1 MSSRSSFGRTPERA
15 GQVKRTGISSLT
27 GLALAAVLY
36 VAVNVLFN
44 VSAPQV
50 RLDVTE
56 DGLFTLSDG
65 TLATL
70 ARIDEPVE
78 LHFFLSGHLGREVPL
93 YASYGLRV
101 RELLAEIA
109 AASGGKVIL
118 REHDPRPFSRGEELA
133 VSFGVQGVP
142 VESGGELAYFGL
154 AGTSSIDDIETV
166 AFFQPEREMLLEYD
180 IARMIH
186 TLSDPEPTV
195 VGVMGSLPVMGDMH
209 AQAQGGV
216 LVPWAIARHLK
227 AGFDTIHLPESI
239 DDLPASIDVMMVVHP
254 RAMSDRAIYEL
265 EQFLFRGGRALLFV
279 DPRAESDTSVGPEA
293 ASSSAGG
300 LGPLFEA
307 WGIEVPDRQLVGD
320 RSMALTI
327 NAGTAG
333 RPVPAEFLVWLGAS
347 TEHLAQDDPVT
358 ARLPTLNFASA
369 GSIRQAADSPLA
381 LEPLITS
388 SRDSGPIDVD
398 AVRGLRPDVLGLLD
412 RFRPDADVHVLGA
425 RLTGEVATAFPDG
438 PPPRTVTRSA
448 AERSVDPDPPHLMSS
463 RRPINVILVADAD
476 LLEDRFWLRRRQFFG
491 REVEEAIAGNA
502 DFVVNALGNL
512 AGSDAL
518 LKLRSRGVSQRPFE
532 KIRALERDAES
543 RLQDKERALQ
553 DKLRDTRETIAGLEG
568 VRTTEDALTGER
580 RVAVSLTEGQRAEV
594 EALRGQMLS
603 IRRQLHD
610 VRRSLREDVESLEAW
625 LRFANIGLVPI
636 ALSGVTIIVGLV
648 RIARRRRYHL
658 GLRERGAS

>member
-1 MSSRSSFGRTPERA
+1 MT
-15 GQVKRTGISSLT
+15 RTGIDSLA
-27 GLALAAVLY
+27 GLLLAAVLY

-44 VSAPQV
+44 VSAPQA

-78 LHFFLSGHLGREVPL
+78 LHFFLSGRLGREVP
-93 YASYGLRV
+93 SYGSHGLRV

-118 REHDPRPFSRGEELA
+118 REHDPEPFSRAEDLA

-142 VESGGELAYFGL
+142 VDSGGELAYFGL
-154 AGTSSIDDIETV
+154 AGTNSVDDTQTV
-166 AFFQPEREMLLEYD
+166 PFFQPEREMLLEYD
-180 IARMIH
+180 VARMIH
-186 TLSDPEPTV
+186 ALSDPEPTV

-239 DDLPASIDVMMVVHP
+239 DDLPASVDVMMVVHP

-265 EQFLFRGGRALLFV
+265 EQFLFRGGRALIFV
-279 DPRAESDTSVGPEA
+279 DPKAESDMSAGPEA
-293 ASSSAGG
+293 ASTSTGG
-300 LGPLFEA
+300 LGPLFET

-327 NAGTAG
+327 NAGTAA
-333 RPVPAEFLVWLGAS
+333 RPVPAEFLAWLGAS

-358 ARLPTLNFASA
+358 AQLPVLNLASA
-369 GSIRQAADSPLA
+369 GFIRQAEGSPLA

-398 AVRGLRPDVLGLLD
+398 AVRGSKPDVLGLLD
-412 RFRPDADVHVLGA
+412 RFRPDGDAYVLGA
-425 RLTGEVATAFPDG
+425 RLTGEVSTAFPHG
-438 PPPRTVTRSA
+438 PPPRTVAKTA
-448 AERSVDPDPPHLMSS
+448 AELSADPDPPQLMSS

-476 LLEDRFWLRRRQFFG
+476 LLEDRFWLRKRRFFG
-491 REVEEAIAGNA
+491 RDVEEAIAGNA

-532 KIRALERDAES
+532 RIRALERDAES
-543 RLQDKERALQ
+543 RYREKERELQ
-553 DKLRDTRETIAGLEG
+553 DKLRETQEKIAGLEG
-568 VRTTEDALTGER
+568 VRTTEDASTGER
-580 RVAVSLTEGQRAEV
+580 RVVVSLTDGQRAEV
-594 EALRGQMLS
+594 EALRGQLLS
-603 IRRQLHD
+603 IRRQLHA

-625 LRFANIGLVPI
+625 LQFANIGLVPI
-636 ALSGVTIIVGLV
+636 ALSCVAVLVGLV
-648 RIARRRRYHL
+648 RIAQRRRYHL
-658 GLRERGAS
+658 GLRGRAAG

>member
-1 MSSRSSFGRTPERA
+1 MPEGMGERGGRA
-15 GQVKRTGISSLT
+15 GATGIGSLT
-27 GLALAAVLY
+27 GLALGAVLY
-36 VAVNVLFN
+36 VAVNILFN
-44 VSAPQV
+44 VSAPEA

-70 ARIDEPVE
+70 SRIDEPIE
-78 LHFFLSGHLGREVPL
+78 LHFFLSGHLAREVPA

-109 AASGGKVIL
+109 AAAGGKVIL
-118 REHDPRPFSRGEELA
+118 REHDPKPFSRGEELA

-142 VESGGELAYFGL
+142 VDSGGEHGYFGL
-154 AGTSSIDDIETV
+154 AGTNSVDDTETV
-166 AFFQPEREMLLEYD
+166 AFFQPDREMLLEYD

-186 TLSDPEPTV
+186 ALSDPEPTV

-227 AGFDTIHLPESI
+227 AAFDTIHLPESI
-239 DDLPASIDVMMVVHP
+239 DDLPASVDVMMVVHP
-254 RAMSDRAIYEL
+254 RAMTDRAIYEL
-265 EQFLFRGGRALLFV
+265 EQFLFRGGRALFFV
-279 DPRAESDTSVGPEA
+279 DPRAESDTSVGPDA
-293 ASSSAGG
+293 ASSSTGG
-300 LGPLFEA
+300 LGRLFEA

-327 NAGTAG
+327 NAGTAA
-333 RPVPAEFLVWLGAS
+333 RPMPAEFLVWLGAS
-347 TEHLAQDDPVT
+347 SEYLAQDDPVS
-358 ARLPTLNFASA
+358 ARLPALNLASA
-369 GSIRQAADSPLA
+369 GSVRQAEGSPLA

-388 SRDSGPIDVD
+388 SPDSGLIDVD

-412 RFRPDADVHVLGA
+412 RFRPDDDTHVLGA

-438 PPPRTVTRSA
+438 PPPRTVAKTG
-448 AERSVDPDPPHLMSS
+448 AELATDPDPPQLMTS

-476 LLEDRFWLRRRQFFG
+476 LLDDRFWLRKRQFFG

-518 LKLRSRGVSQRPFE
+518 LRLRSRGVSQRPFE
-532 KIRALERDAES
+532 RIRAIERDAES
-543 RLQDKERALQ
+543 RLRDKERELQ
-553 DKLRDTRETIAGLEG
+553 DKLRETREKIAGLEG

-580 RVAVSLTEGQRAEV
+580 RIVVSLTEEQRAEV

-610 VRRSLREDVESLEAW
+610 LRRSLREDVESLEAW

-636 ALSGVTIIVGLV
+636 ALSGVAILVGLIRV
-648 RIARRRRYHL
+648 ARRRRYHL

>member
-1 MSSRSSFGRTPERA
+1 MPERMPER
-15 GQVKRTGISSLT
+15 GGHVTRTGISSLT
-27 GLALAAVLY
+27 GLALGAVLY
-36 VAVNVLFN
+36 VAANTLFN
-44 VSAPQV
+44 MSAPEV

-56 DGLFTLSDG
+56 DGLFTLSEG

-70 ARIDEPVE
+70 ARIDEPIE
-78 LHFFLSGHLGREVPL
+78 LNFFLSGHLVREVPA

-101 RELLAEIA
+101 QELLAEIA
-109 AASGGKVIL
+109 AAAGGGVIL
-118 REHDPRPFSRGEELA
+118 REHDPKPFSPSEELA
-133 VSFGVQGVP
+133 VSLGVQGVP
-142 VESGGELAYFGL
+142 VDSGDELAYFGL
-154 AGTSSIDDIETV
+154 AGTNSVDDTETV
-166 AFFQPEREMLLEYD
+166 PFFQPEREMLLEYD

-186 TLSDPEPTV
+186 ALSNPEPTV
-195 VGVMGSLPVMGDMH
+195 VGVMGSLPVMGDMQ
-209 AQAQGGV
+209 AQAQGGI
-216 LVPWAIARHLK
+216 LVPWAIARHLR
-227 AGFDTIHLPESI
+227 AGFETVHLPESI
-239 DDLPASIDVMMVVHP
+239 DDLPASVDVMMVVHP

-279 DPRAESDTSVGPEA
+279 DPRAESDTSVGPHA
-293 ASSSAGG
+293 ASSSTGG
-300 LGPLFEA
+300 LGPLLDA
-307 WGIEVPDRQLVGD
+307 WGIEVPDRTLVGD

-327 NAGTAG
+327 NAGTAA

-347 TEHLAQDDPVT
+347 AEHLAPDDPVT
-358 ARLPTLNFASA
+358 ARLPTLNLASA
-369 GSIRQAADSPLA
+369 GSIQRAEGSPLA

-388 SRDSGPIDVD
+388 SLDSGPIDVD

-412 RFRPDADVHVLGA
+412 RFRPDDDAHVLGA

-438 PPPRTVTRSA
+438 PPPRTVAKTA
-448 AERSVDPDPPHLMSS
+448 AELATDPDPPQLMRS

-476 LLEDRFWLRRRQFFG
+476 LLQDRFWLRKRQFFG

-532 KIRALERDAES
+532 RIRALERDAES
-543 RLQDKERALQ
+543 RFRDKERELQ
-553 DKLRDTRETIAGLEG
+553 DKLRETQERIAGLEG

-580 RVAVSLTEGQRAEV
+580 RVVVSLTEGQRAEV
-594 EALRGQMLS
+594 EALRGEMLS
-603 IRRQLHD
+603 IRRQLHA
-610 VRRSLREDVESLEAW
+610 VRRSLREDVEGLEAW

-636 ALSGVTIIVGLV
+636 ALSVVAIVVGLV

-658 GLRERGAS
+658 EFLSARELHS

>member
-1 MSSRSSFGRTPERA
+1 MT
-15 GQVKRTGISSLT
+15 RTGTNSLV
-27 GLALAAVLY
+27 GLALGAALY
-36 VAVNVLFN
+36 VAVNILFN
-44 VSAPQV
+44 VSAPEA

-70 ARIDEPVE
+70 ARIDEPIE
-78 LHFFLSGHLGREVPL
+78 LHFFLSGHLGREVPA

-101 RELLAEIA
+101 RELLAEVA
-109 AASGGKVIL
+109 AASGDKVIL
-118 REHDPRPFSRGEELA
+118 REHDPRPFSRAEELA

-142 VESGGELAYFGL
+142 VDSGGELAYFGL
-154 AGTSSIDDIETV
+154 AGRNSVDDTETV
-166 AFFQPEREMLLEYD
+166 PFFQPEREMLLEYD
-180 IARMIH
+180 VARMIH
-186 TLSDPEPTV
+186 ALSDPEPTV

-239 DDLPASIDVMMVVHP
+239 DDLPASVDVMMVVHP
-254 RAMSDRAIYEL
+254 RAMGERAMYAL
-265 EQFLFRGGRALLFV
+265 EQFLFRGGRALIFV
-279 DPRAESDTSVGPEA
+279 DPRAESDTSVGPDA
-293 ASSSAGG
+293 ASSSTGG
-300 LGPLFEA
+300 LGRLFDA
-307 WGIEVPDRQLVGD
+307 WGIEVPDRRLVGD

-327 NAGTAG
+327 NAGTAA

-358 ARLPTLNFASA
+358 ARLPVINLASA
-369 GSIRQAADSPLA
+369 GSIRQAEGSPVA

-388 SRDSGPIDVD
+388 GRDSGPIDVD

-412 RFRPDADVHVLGA
+412 SFRPDGDAHVLGA
-425 RLTGEVATAFPDG
+425 RLTGEVATAFPHG
-438 PPPRTVTRSA
+438 PPPRIVAKTA
-448 AERSVDPDPPHLMSS
+448 AELSADPDPPQLMRS

-476 LLEDRFWLRRRQFFG
+476 LLQDRFWLRKRQFFG
-491 REVEEAIAGNA
+491 RDVEEAIAGNA

-518 LKLRSRGVSQRPFE
+518 LKLRSRGVSRRPFE
-532 KIRALERDAES
+532 RIRALERDAQS
-543 RLQDKERALQ
+543 RFREKERELQ
-553 DKLRDTRETIAGLEG
+553 DKLRETQEKIAGLEG
-568 VRTTEDALTGER
+568 VRTTDDALTGER
-580 RVAVSLTEGQRAEV
+580 RVVVSLTDGQRAEV

-603 IRRQLHD
+603 IRRQLHE
-610 VRRSLREDVESLEAW
+610 VRRSLREDVERLEAW

-636 ALSGVTIIVGLV
+636 ALLGVAILVGLV

-658 GLRERGAS
+658 DILSARDLHQTAPRAERAAC

>member
-1 MSSRSSFGRTPERA
+1 MT
-15 GQVKRTGISSLT
+15 RTGIDSLT
-27 GLALAAVLY
+27 GLLLAAVLY

-44 VSAPQV
+44 VSAPQA

-78 LHFFLSGHLGREVPL
+78 LHFFLSGHLAREVPS

-118 REHDPRPFSRGEELA
+118 REHDPEPFSRAEELA

-142 VESGGELAYFGL
+142 VDSGGELAYFGL
-154 AGTSSIDDIETV
+154 AGTNPVDETETV
-166 AFFQPEREMLLEYD
+166 PFFQPDREMLLEYD
-180 IARMIH
+180 VARMIH
-186 TLSDPEPTV
+186 ALSDPEPTV

-216 LVPWAIARHLK
+216 LVPWAVARRLK

-279 DPRAESDTSVGPEA
+279 DPKAESDTSVGPEA
-293 ASSSAGG
+293 ASTSTGG
-300 LGPLFEA
+300 LGPLFET

-327 NAGTAG
+327 NAGTAA
-333 RPVPAEFLVWLGAS
+333 RPAPAEFLVWLGAS
-347 TEHLAQDDPVT
+347 AEHLAQDDPVT
-358 ARLPTLNFASA
+358 ARLPVLNLASA
-369 GSIRQAADSPLA
+369 GFIRQAESSPLA

-398 AVRGLRPDVLGLLD
+398 TVRGPRPDVLGLLD
-412 RFRPDADVHVLGA
+412 RFRPDGDAHVLGA

-438 PPPRTVTRSA
+438 PPPRTVAKTA
-448 AERSVDPDPPHLMSS
+448 AELSADPDPPQLMRS

-476 LLEDRFWLRRRQFFG
+476 LLDDRFWLRKRRFFG
-491 REVEEAIAGNA
+491 RDVEETIAGNA

-532 KIRALERDAES
+532 RIRALERDAEG
-543 RLQDKERALQ
+543 RFREKERELQ
-553 DKLRDTRETIAGLEG
+553 DKLRETQEKIAGLEG

-580 RVAVSLTEGQRAEV
+580 RVVVSLTDGQRAEV
-594 EALRGQMLS
+594 EALRGQLLS
-603 IRRQLHD
+603 IRRQLHA
-610 VRRSLREDVESLEAW
+610 VRRSLRENVEGLEAW
-625 LRFANIGLVPI
+625 LQFANIGLVPI
-636 ALSGVTIIVGLV
+636 ALSGVAVLVGLV
-648 RIARRRRYHL
+648 RIAQRRRYHL
-658 GLRERGAS
+658 DLRERAAG

>member
-1 MSSRSSFGRTPERA
+1 MSERGGPA
-15 GQVKRTGISSLT
+15 ARTGVHSPT

-36 VAVNVLFN
+36 VAVNTLFN

-65 TLATL
+65 TLAIL

-78 LHFFLSGHLGREVPL
+78 LHFFLSGHLGREVPS

-101 RELLAEIA
+101 RELLAEVA

-118 REHDPRPFSRGEELA
+118 REHDPGPFGRGEALA

-154 AGTSSIDDIETV
+154 AGTNSVDDVETV
-166 AFFQPEREMLLEYD
+166 PFFQPEREPLLEYD

-186 TLSDPEPTV
+186 ALSDPEPTV
-195 VGVMGSLPVMGDMH
+195 VGVMGSLPIMGDMH
-209 AQAQGGV
+209 AQAQGGI
-216 LVPWAIARHLK
+216 LVPWSIARHLK

-239 DDLPASIDVMMVVHP
+239 DDLPASVDVMMVVHP

-279 DPRAESDTSVGPEA
+279 DPRAESDTKVGPES
-293 ASSSAGG
+293 ASSSIGG
-300 LGPLFEA
+300 LGPLLET
-307 WGIEVPDRQLVGD
+307 WGVEVPDRRLVGD

-327 NAGTAG
+327 NAGTAT
-333 RPVPAEFLVWLGAS
+333 RPVPAEFLVWLGVSA
-347 TEHLAQDDPVT
+347 EHLAQDDPVT
-358 ARLPTLNFASA
+358 ARLPTLHLASA
-369 GSIRQAADSPLA
+369 GFIRQSEGSPLV

-388 SRDSGPIDVD
+388 SPDSGPIDVD
-398 AVRGLRPDVLGLLD
+398 AVRGPRPDVLGLLD
-412 RFRPDADVHVLGA
+412 RFRPDGDAYVIGA
-425 RLTGEVATAFPDG
+425 RLTGDVATAFPDG
-438 PPPRTVTRSA
+438 PPPRTVAKTA
-448 AERSVDPDPPHLMSS
+448 AELSADPDPPQLMRS
-463 RRPINVILVADAD
+463 RRPVNVILVADAD
-476 LLEDRFWLRRRQFFG
+476 LLEDRFWLRKRQFFG

-518 LKLRSRGVSQRPFE
+518 LKLRSRGVSRRPFE
-532 KIRALERDAES
+532 RIRALERDAES
-543 RLQDKERALQ
+543 RSREKERELE
-553 DKLRDTRETIAGLEG
+553 DKLRETREKIAGLEG

-580 RVAVSLTEGQRAEV
+580 RVVITLSDRQRAEV
-594 EALRGQMLS
+594 EALRGELLS
-603 IRRQLHD
+603 IRRQLHA
-610 VRRSLREDVESLEAW
+610 VRRSLREDVEGLEAW
-625 LRFANIGLVPI
+625 LRFANIGLVPV
-636 ALSGVTIIVGLV
+636 ALSVVAIAVGLV
-648 RIARRRRYHL
+648 RVARRRRYHL
-658 GLRERGAS
+658 GLRARAAR

>member
-1 MSSRSSFGRTPERA
+1 MPEGMRERA
-15 GQVKRTGISSLT
+15 GRAGRTGIGSLT

-44 VSAPQV
+44 VSAPEA

-65 TLATL
+65 TMATL
-70 ARIDEPVE
+70 ARIDEPIE
-78 LHFFLSGHLGREVPL
+78 LHFFLSGHLAREVPA

-109 AASGGKVIL
+109 AAAGGKVIL
-118 REHDPRPFSRGEELA
+118 REHDPKPFSRGEELA

-142 VESGGELAYFGL
+142 VDSGGELAYFGL
-154 AGTSSIDDIETV
+154 TGTNSVDDTETV
-166 AFFQPEREMLLEYD
+166 AFFQPDREMLLEYD

-186 TLSDPEPTV
+186 ALSDPEPTV
-195 VGVMGSLPVMGDMH
+195 VGVMGSLPIMGDMH

-216 LVPWAIARHLK
+216 LVPWTIARHLK
-227 AGFDTIHLPESI
+227 ADFDTIHLPESI
-239 DDLPASIDVMMVVHP
+239 DDLPASVDVMMVVHP

-279 DPRAESDTSVGPEA
+279 DPRAESDTSVGSDA
-293 ASSSAGG
+293 ASSSTEG
-300 LGPLFEA
+300 LGRLFEA
-307 WGIEVPDRQLVGD
+307 WGIEVPDRRLVGD

-327 NAGTAG
+327 NAGTAA
-333 RPVPAEFLVWLGAS
+333 RPMPAEFLVWLGAS
-347 TEHLAQDDPVT
+347 SEYLAQDDPVS
-358 ARLPTLNFASA
+358 ARLPALNLASA
-369 GSIRQAADSPLA
+369 GSIRQAEGSPLA

-388 SRDSGPIDVD
+388 SPDSGLVDVD

-412 RFRPDADVHVLGA
+412 RFRPDDDTHVLGA

-438 PPPRTVTRSA
+438 PPPRTVAKTG
-448 AERSVDPDPPHLMSS
+448 AELATDPDPPQLMTSP
-463 RRPINVILVADAD
+463 RPINVILVADAD
-476 LLEDRFWLRRRQFFG
+476 LLEDRFWLRKRQFFG

-512 AGSDAL
+512 AGSDDL

-532 KIRALERDAES
+532 KIRAIERDAES
-543 RLQDKERALQ
+543 RLRDTERELQ
-553 DKLRDTRETIAGLEG
+553 DKLRETREKIAGLEG

-580 RVAVSLTEGQRAEV
+580 RVVVSLTEGQRAEV

-603 IRRQLHD
+603 IRRQLHE
-610 VRRSLREDVESLEAW
+610 VRRSLRENVERLEAW

-636 ALSGVTIIVGLV
+636 ALSGVAILVGLIRV
-648 RIARRRRYHL
+648 ARRRRYHL
-658 GLRERGAS
+658 DFLSARDLRS

>member
-1 MSSRSSFGRTPERA
+1 MT
-15 GQVKRTGISSLT
+15 RTGINSLA
-27 GLALAAVLY
+27 GLALAAILY

-44 VSAPQV
+44 VSAPEI

-78 LHFFLSGHLGREVPL
+78 LHFFLSEHLGREVPA

-101 RELLAEIA
+101 RELLSEVA

-118 REHDPRPFSRGEELA
+118 REHDPKPFNRGEELA

-154 AGTSSIDDIETV
+154 AGTNSVDDIETV
-166 AFFQPEREMLLEYD
+166 PFFQPEREMLLEYD

-186 TLSDPEPTV
+186 ALSDPEPTV

-209 AQAQGGV
+209 ARAQGGV
-216 LVPWAIARHLK
+216 LVPWAIAGHLK

-239 DDLPASIDVMMVVHP
+239 DDLPESIDVMMVVHP
-254 RAMSDRAIYEL
+254 RAMTDRAIYEL

-279 DPRAESDTSVGPEA
+279 DPRAESDTTVGPDA
-293 ASSSAGG
+293 ASSSTGG

-307 WGIEVPDRQLVGD
+307 WGIEVPDRRLVGD

-327 NAGTAG
+327 NAGTAA
-333 RPVPAEFLVWLGAS
+333 RPVPAEFLAWLGAS
-347 TEHLAQDDPVT
+347 TEYLAQDDPVT
-358 ARLPTLNFASA
+358 ARLPVLNLASA
-369 GSIRQAADSPLA
+369 GSIRRTQGSPLV

-412 RFRPDADVHVLGA
+412 RFRPDGDTHVLGA

-438 PPPRTVTRSA
+438 PPPRTVTKTA
-448 AERSVDPDPPHLMSS
+448 AELVANPDPPQLMTS

-476 LLEDRFWLRRRQFFG
+476 LLQDRFWLRRRQFFG

-532 KIRALERDAES
+532 RIRAIERDAES
-543 RLQDKERALQ
+543 RLRDTERELQ
-553 DKLRDTRETIAGLEG
+553 DKLRETREKIAGLEG

-580 RVAVSLTEGQRAEV
+580 RVVVSLTEEQRAQI

-625 LRFANIGLVPI
+625 LRFANIGLVPV
-636 ALSGVTIIVGLV
+636 ALSGVAILVGLI

-658 GLRERGAS
+658 DSLSARDLHR

>member
-1 MSSRSSFGRTPERA
+1 MTT
-15 GQVKRTGISSLT
+15 RTGIHSLT
-27 GLALAAVLY
+27 GLLLAAVLY
-36 VAVNVLFN
+36 VAVNTLFN
-44 VSAPQV
+44 VSAPEL
-50 RLDVTE
+50 RFDVTE
-56 DGLFTLSDG
+56 EDLFTLADG
-65 TLATL
+65 TQAIL
-70 ARIDEPVE
+70 ARIDEPIE
-78 LHFFLSGHLGREVPL
+78 LHFFLSSHLAREVPA

-101 RELLAEIA
+101 RELLSEIE

-118 REHDPRPFSRGEELA
+118 REHDPKPFSRGEELA

-142 VESGGELAYFGL
+142 IESGGDLAYFGL
-154 AGTSSIDDIETV
+154 AGTNLVDDTETV
-166 AFFQPEREMLLEYD
+166 PFFQPEREMLLEYD

-186 TLSDPEPTV
+186 ALSDPEPTV

-227 AGFDTIHLPESI
+227 DGFDTIHLPESI

-254 RAMSDRAIYEL
+254 RAMTDRAIYEL

-279 DPRAESDTSVGPEA
+279 DPRAESDTSVGPDA

-300 LGPLFEA
+300 LRPLLET
-307 WGIEVPDRQLVGD
+307 WGIEVPDRRLVGD

-327 NAGTAG
+327 NAGTAA

-347 TEHLAQDDPVT
+347 AEYLAQDDPVT
-358 ARLPTLNFASA
+358 ARLPVLNLAGA
-369 GSIRQAADSPLA
+369 GSIRRAEGSPLNI
-381 LEPLITS
+381 EPLIVS

-398 AVRGLRPDVLGLLD
+398 AVRGMRPDVLGLLD
-412 RFRPDADVHVLGA
+412 RFRPDGDVHVIGA

-438 PPPRTVTRSA
+438 PPPRAVPRSA
-448 AERSVDPDPPHLMSS
+448 AELAADPDPPQLMRS
-463 RRPINVILVADAD
+463 RRAINVILVADAD
-476 LLEDRFWLRRRQFFG
+476 LLADRFWLRKRQFFG
-491 REVEEAIAGNA
+491 RDVEEAIAGNA

-532 KIRALERDAES
+532 RIRALERDAES
-543 RLQDKERALQ
+543 RFREKERELQ
-553 DKLRDTRETIAGLEG
+553 DKLRETQEKIAGLEG
-568 VRTTEDALTGER
+568 VRATEDALTGER
-580 RVAVSLTEGQRAEV
+580 RVVVSLTDGQRAEV

-603 IRRQLHD
+603 IRGQLHA

-625 LRFANIGLVPI
+625 LQFANIGLVPI
-636 ALSGVTIIVGLV
+636 VLSGVAILVGLI

-658 GLRERGAS
+658 DVLSRMEFHS

>member
-1 MSSRSSFGRTPERA
+1 MT
-15 GQVKRTGISSLT
+15 RTGIDSLT
-27 GLALAAVLY
+27 GLLLAAVLY

-44 VSAPQV
+44 VSAPQT

-78 LHFFLSGHLGREVPL
+78 LHFFLSGHLAREVPS

-118 REHDPRPFSRGEELA
+118 REHDPEPFSRAEELA

-142 VESGGELAYFGL
+142 VDSGGELAYFGL
-154 AGTSSIDDIETV
+154 AGTNPVDETETV
-166 AFFQPEREMLLEYD
+166 PFFQPEREMLLEYD
-180 IARMIH
+180 VARMIH
-186 TLSDPEPTV
+186 ALSDPEPTV
-195 VGVMGSLPVMGDMH
+195 VGVMSSLPVMGDMH

-279 DPRAESDTSVGPEA
+279 DPKAESDTSVGPEA
-293 ASSSAGG
+293 ASTSTGG
-300 LGPLFEA
+300 LGPLFET

-327 NAGTAG
+327 NAGTAA
-333 RPVPAEFLVWLGAS
+333 RPAPAEFLVWLGAS
-347 TEHLAQDDPVT
+347 AEYLAQDDPVT
-358 ARLPTLNFASA
+358 ARLPALNLASA
-369 GSIRQAADSPLA
+369 GFIRQAESSPLA

-398 AVRGLRPDVLGLLD
+398 TVRGPRPDVLGLLD
-412 RFRPDADVHVLGA
+412 RFRPDGDAHVLGA

-438 PPPRTVTRSA
+438 PPPRTVAKTTAELSA
-448 AERSVDPDPPHLMSS
+448 DPDPPQLMRS
-463 RRPINVILVADAD
+463 RRLINVILVADAD
-476 LLEDRFWLRRRQFFG
+476 LLDDRFWLRKRRFFG
-491 REVEEAIAGNA
+491 RDVEETIAGNA

-532 KIRALERDAES
+532 RIRALERDAEG
-543 RLQDKERALQ
+543 RFREKERELQ
-553 DKLRDTRETIAGLEG
+553 DKLRETQEKIAGLEG

-580 RVAVSLTEGQRAEV
+580 RVVVSLTDGQRAEV
-594 EALRGQMLS
+594 EALRGQLLS
-603 IRRQLHD
+603 IRRQLHA
-610 VRRSLREDVESLEAW
+610 VRRSLRENVEGLEAW
-625 LRFANIGLVPI
+625 LQFANIGLVPI
-636 ALSGVTIIVGLV
+636 ALSGVAVLVGLV
-648 RIARRRRYHL
+648 RIAQRRRYHL
-658 GLRERGAS
+658 DLRERAAS

>member
-1 MSSRSSFGRTPERA
+1 M
-15 GQVKRTGISSLT
+15 QVARTGIHSLT

-36 VAVNVLFN
+36 VAVNALFN
-44 VSAPQV
+44 VSVSGA

-56 DGLFTLSDG
+56 DGLFTLSEG

-78 LHFFLSGHLGREVPL
+78 LHFFLSSHLAREVPL

-133 VSFGVQGVP
+133 VAFGVQGVP

-154 AGTSSIDDIETV
+154 AGTNTVDDTETV

-180 IARMIH
+180 IARTIH
-186 TLSDPEPTV
+186 ALSDPEPTV

-216 LVPWAIARHLK
+216 LVPWAIARHLRT
-227 AGFDTIHLPESI
+227 GFDTLHLPESI
-239 DDLPASIDVMMVVHP
+239 DDMPDSVDVMMVVHP
-254 RAMSDRAIYEL
+254 RAMTDRAIYVL
-265 EQFLFRGGRALLFV
+265 EQFLFRGGRALLFL
-279 DPRAESDTSVGPEA
+279 DPKSESDTSVGPRGE
-293 ASSSAGG
+293 SSSSGG
-300 LGPLFEA
+300 LGPLLRK
-307 WGIEVPDRQLVGD
+307 WGIEVPDRQLLGD

-327 NAGTAG
+327 NAGTAT
-333 RPVPAEFLVWLGAS
+333 RPVPAEYLVWLGAS
-347 TEHLAQDDPVT
+347 AQYLAQDDPVT
-358 ARLPTLNFASA
+358 ARLPALNLASA
-369 GSIRQAADSPLA
+369 GFIRRDESSPLA

-388 SRDSGPIDVD
+388 GRDSGPIDVD

-412 RFRPDADVHVLGA
+412 RFRPDDDVHVIGA
-425 RLTGEVATAFPDG
+425 RLTGEIGTAFPHG
-438 PPPRTVTRSA
+438 PPPRTVTKTA
-448 AERSVDPDPPHLMSS
+448 AELTAQPDPPQLMKSL
-463 RRPINVILVADAD
+463 RPINVILVADAD
-476 LLEDRFWLRRRQFFG
+476 LLEDRFWLRKRRFFG
-491 REVEEAIAGNA
+491 RDVEEAIAGNA

-532 KIRALERDAES
+532 RIRALEQDAES
-543 RLQDKERALQ
+543 QLQAKERELQ
-553 DKLRDTRETIAGLEG
+553 DKLRETQDEIAGLEG
-568 VRTTEDALTGER
+568 VRTAEDAATGER
-580 RVAVSLTEGQRAEV
+580 RVVVSLTDGQRTHI
-594 EALRGQMLS
+594 EALRGEMLA
-603 IRRQLHD
+603 IRRELHA
-610 VRRSLREDVESLEAW
+610 VRRSLRDDVERLQAW

-636 ALSGVTIIVGLV
+636 VLSVVAVVVSLV
-648 RIARRRRYHL
+648 RLARRRRYHL
-658 GLRERGAS
+658 GLRERAAR

>member
-1 MSSRSSFGRTPERA
+1 MPEGMRERGGRA
-15 GQVKRTGISSLT
+15 GRTGIGSPT
-27 GLALAAVLY
+27 GLALGAVLY
-36 VAVNVLFN
+36 VAVNVLCN
-44 VSAPQV
+44 VSAPEA

-70 ARIDEPVE
+70 ARIDEPIE
-78 LHFFLSGHLGREVPL
+78 LHFFLSGHLAREVPA

-109 AASGGKVIL
+109 AAAGGKVIL
-118 REHDPRPFSRGEELA
+118 REHDPKPFSRGEELA

-142 VESGGELAYFGL
+142 VEGGGDLAYFGL
-154 AGTSSIDDIETV
+154 AGTNSVDDTETV
-166 AFFQPEREMLLEYD
+166 PFFQPEREMLLEYD

-186 TLSDPEPTV
+186 ALSDPEPTV

-227 AGFDTIHLPESI
+227 AAFDTIHLPETV
-239 DDLPASIDVMMVVHP
+239 DDLPASVDVMMVVHP
-254 RAMSDRAIYEL
+254 RAMTDRAIYEL

-279 DPRAESDTSVGPEA
+279 DPKAESDTSVGPDA
-293 ASSSAGG
+293 ASSSTGG
-300 LGPLFEA
+300 LGRLLEA
-307 WGIEVPDRQLVGD
+307 WGIEVPDRRLVGD

-327 NAGTAG
+327 NAGTAA
-333 RPVPAEFLVWLGAS
+333 RPMPAEFLVWLGAS
-347 TEHLAQDDPVT
+347 SEYLAQDDPVS
-358 ARLPTLNFASA
+358 ARLPALNLASA
-369 GSIRQAADSPLA
+369 GSIRQAEGSPLA

-388 SRDSGPIDVD
+388 SPDSGLIDVD

-412 RFRPDADVHVLGA
+412 RFRPDGDVHVLGA
-425 RLTGEVATAFPDG
+425 RLTGEAATAFPDG
-438 PPPRTVTRSA
+438 PPPRTVAKTA
-448 AERSVDPDPPHLMSS
+448 AELATDPDPPQLMTS

-476 LLEDRFWLRRRQFFG
+476 LLEDRFWLRKRQFFG

-518 LKLRSRGVSQRPFE
+518 LRLRSRGVSQRPFE
-532 KIRALERDAES
+532 RIRAIERDAES
-543 RLQDKERALQ
+543 RFRDKERELR
-553 DKLRDTRETIAGLEG
+553 DKLRETREKIAGLEG

-580 RVAVSLTEGQRAEV
+580 RVVVSLTEGQRAEV

-610 VRRSLREDVESLEAW
+610 VRRSLRESVERLEAW

-636 ALSGVTIIVGLV
+636 ALSGVAIVVGLIRV
-648 RIARRRRYHL
+648 ARRRRYHL
-658 GLRERGAS
+658 DLRERGAS

>member
-1 MSSRSSFGRTPERA
+1 M
-15 GQVKRTGISSLT
+15 KRTGIGSLT

-36 VAVNVLFN
+36 VAVNTLCN

-65 TLATL
+65 TLAIL

-78 LHFFLSGHLGREVPL
+78 LHLFLSGHLGREVPL

-118 REHDPRPFSRGEELA
+118 REHDPGPFSRGEELA

-154 AGTSSIDDIETV
+154 AGTNSVDDVETV
-166 AFFQPEREMLLEYD
+166 PFFQPERERLLEYD

-186 TLSDPEPTV
+186 ALSDPEPTV

-265 EQFLFRGGRALLFV
+265 EQFLFRGGRALLLV
-279 DPRAESDTSVGPEA
+279 DPRAESDTSVGSDA
-293 ASSSAGG
+293 TSSSTGG
-300 LGPLFEA
+300 LGPLLEA
-307 WGIEVPDRQLVGD
+307 WGLEVPDRQLVGD

-327 NAGTAG
+327 NAGTAA

-358 ARLPTLNFASA
+358 ARLPALHLASA

-398 AVRGLRPDVLGLLD
+398 AVRGPRPDVLGLLD
-412 RFRPDADVHVLGA
+412 RFRPDAEVHVLGA

-448 AERSVDPDPPHLMSS
+448 AERSADPDPPHLMRS

-476 LLEDRFWLRRRQFFG
+476 LLEDRFWLRKRRFFG

-532 KIRALERDAES
+532 KIRALERDAQS
-543 RLQDKERALQ
+543 RLRDKERELQ
-553 DKLRDTRETIAGLEG
+553 DKLRETRETIAGLEG
-568 VRTTEDALTGER
+568 VRTTEDASTGER

-594 EALRGQMLS
+594 EALRGRMLS
-603 IRRQLHD
+603 LRRQLHD

-636 ALSGVTIIVGLV
+636 ALSGVAIIAGLV

-658 GLRERGAS
+658 GLRERGAR

>member
-1 MSSRSSFGRTPERA
+1 MT
-15 GQVKRTGISSLT
+15 RTGINSLT
-27 GLALAAVLY
+27 GLSLAAVLY
-36 VAVNVLFN
+36 VAANTLFN
-44 VSAPQV
+44 VSASGV

-78 LHFFLSGHLGREVPL
+78 LHFFLSGHLAREVPL

-101 RELLAEIA
+101 RELLAEVA

-118 REHDPRPFSRGEELA
+118 HEHDPRAFSRGEELA

-154 AGTSSIDDIETV
+154 AGTNSVDDVETV
-166 AFFQPEREMLLEYD
+166 PFFQPEREMLLEYD

-186 TLSDPEPTV
+186 ALSDPEPTV

-239 DDLPASIDVMMVVHP
+239 DDLPASVDVMMVVHP
-254 RAMSDRAIYEL
+254 RAMSERAIYEL

-279 DPRAESDTSVGPEA
+279 DPRAESDTSVGPES
-293 ASSSAGG
+293 ASSSTGG
-300 LGPLFEA
+300 LDPLLRK
-307 WGIEVPDRQLVGD
+307 WDIEVPDRRLVGD

-327 NAGTAG
+327 NAGTAA

-347 TEHLAQDDPVT
+347 AEHLAQDDPAT
-358 ARLPTLNFASA
+358 ARLPTLHLASA
-369 GSIRQAADSPLA
+369 GFIRRSEGSPLA

-388 SRDSGPIDVD
+388 SPDSGPIDVD

-412 RFRPDADVHVLGA
+412 RFRPDGDTYVLGA
-425 RLTGEVATAFPDG
+425 RLTGEVTTAFPDG
-438 PPPRTVTRSA
+438 PPPRTVAKTGA
-448 AERSVDPDPPHLMSS
+448 ALAADPDPPQLMRS

-476 LLEDRFWLRRRQFFG
+476 LLQDRFWLRKRQFFG

-518 LKLRSRGVSQRPFE
+518 LKLRSRGVSRRPFE
-532 KIRALERDAES
+532 RIRALERDAEG
-543 RLQDKERALQ
+543 RFREKERELQ
-553 DKLRDTRETIAGLEG
+553 DKLRETQEKIAGLEG

-580 RVAVSLTEGQRAEV
+580 RIVVSLSDRQRAQIDT
-594 EALRGQMLS
+594 LRGEMLS
-603 IRRQLHD
+603 IRRQLHE
-610 VRRSLREDVESLEAW
+610 VRRSLREDVEGLEAW
-625 LRFANIGLVPI
+625 LQFANIGLVPI
-636 ALSGVTIIVGLV
+636 ALSVVAIIVGLV
-648 RIARRRRYHL
+648 RVARRRRYHL
-658 GLRERGAS
+658 DLRERAAS

>member
-1 MSSRSSFGRTPERA
+1 MT
-15 GQVKRTGISSLT
+15 KTGIDSLT
-27 GLALAAVLY
+27 GLLLAAVLY

-44 VSAPQV
+44 VSAPQA

-78 LHFFLSGHLGREVPL
+78 LHFFLSGHLAREVPS

-118 REHDPRPFSRGEELA
+118 REHDPEPFSRAEELA

-142 VESGGELAYFGL
+142 VDSGGELAYFGL
-154 AGTSSIDDIETV
+154 AGTNPVDETETV
-166 AFFQPEREMLLEYD
+166 PFFQPDREMLLEYD
-180 IARMIH
+180 VARMIH
-186 TLSDPEPTV
+186 ALSDPEPTV

-216 LVPWAIARHLK
+216 LVPWAVARHLK

-254 RAMSDRAIYEL
+254 RAMGDRAIYEL

-279 DPRAESDTSVGPEA
+279 DPKAESDTSVGPEA
-293 ASSSAGG
+293 ASTSTGG
-300 LGPLFEA
+300 LGPLFET

-327 NAGTAG
+327 NAGTAA
-333 RPVPAEFLVWLGAS
+333 RPAPAEFLVWLGAS
-347 TEHLAQDDPVT
+347 AEHLAQDDPVT
-358 ARLPTLNFASA
+358 ARLPVLNLASA
-369 GSIRQAADSPLA
+369 GFIRQAESSPLA

-398 AVRGLRPDVLGLLD
+398 TVRGPRPDVLGLLD
-412 RFRPDADVHVLGA
+412 RFRPDGDAHVLGA

-438 PPPRTVTRSA
+438 PPPRTVAKTA
-448 AERSVDPDPPHLMSS
+448 AELSADPDPPQLMRS

-476 LLEDRFWLRRRQFFG
+476 LLDDRFWLRKRRFFG
-491 REVEEAIAGNA
+491 RDVEETIAGNA

-532 KIRALERDAES
+532 RIRALERDAEG
-543 RLQDKERALQ
+543 RFREKERELQ
-553 DKLRDTRETIAGLEG
+553 DKLRETQEKIAGLEG

-580 RVAVSLTEGQRAEV
+580 RVVVSLTDGQRAEV
-594 EALRGQMLS
+594 EALRGQLLS
-603 IRRQLHD
+603 IRRQLHA
-610 VRRSLREDVESLEAW
+610 VRRSLRENVEGLEAW
-625 LRFANIGLVPI
+625 LQFANIGLVPI
-636 ALSGVTIIVGLV
+636 ALSGVAVLVGLV
-648 RIARRRRYHL
+648 RIAQRRRYHHD
-658 GLRERGAS
+658 LRERAAG

>member
-1 MSSRSSFGRTPERA
+1 MT
-15 GQVKRTGISSLT
+15 RTGVNSLA
-27 GLALAAVLY
+27 GLVLAAILY
-36 VAVNVLFN
+36 VAVNTLFN
-44 VSAPQV
+44 VSAPEI

-65 TLATL
+65 TLATV

-78 LHFFLSGHLGREVPL
+78 LHFFLSGHLVREVPA

-101 RELLAEIA
+101 RELLAEVA

-118 REHDPRPFSRGEELA
+118 HEHDPKPFSRAEELA

-154 AGTSSIDDIETV
+154 AGTNSVDDTETV
-166 AFFQPEREMLLEYD
+166 PFFQPEREMLLEYD

-186 TLSDPEPTV
+186 ALSDPEPTV

-209 AQAQGGV
+209 AGAQGGV

-227 AGFDTIHLPESI
+227 AGFDTIHLPETL
-239 DDLPASIDVMMVVHP
+239 DDLPASVDVMMVVHP

-279 DPRAESDTSVGPEA
+279 DPRAESDTSVGPES
-293 ASSSAGG
+293 ASSSTGG
-300 LGPLFEA
+300 LGPLLRT

-327 NAGTAG
+327 NAGTAA
-333 RPVPAEFLVWLGAS
+333 RPAPAEFLVWLGAS
-347 TEHLAQDDPVT
+347 AEHLAQDDPAT
-358 ARLPTLNFASA
+358 ARLPALNLASA
-369 GSIRQAADSPLA
+369 GFIRRSEGSPLA

-388 SRDSGPIDVD
+388 SLDSGPVDVD

-412 RFRPDADVHVLGA
+412 RFRPDDDAYILGA
-425 RLTGEVATAFPDG
+425 RLTGEVATAFPGG
-438 PPPRTVTRSA
+438 PPPRTVAKTA
-448 AERSVDPDPPHLMSS
+448 AALAADPDPPQLMRS

-476 LLEDRFWLRRRQFFG
+476 LLQDRFWLRKRQFFG

-502 DFVVNALGNL
+502 DFVVNALGHL

-532 KIRALERDAES
+532 RIRALERNAES
-543 RLQDKERALQ
+543 RFREKERELQ
-553 DKLRDTRETIAGLEG
+553 DKLRETQEKIAGLEG
-568 VRTTEDALTGER
+568 VRATEDALTGER
-580 RVAVSLTEGQRAEV
+580 RVVVSLTEGQRAQIEV
-594 EALRGQMLS
+594 LRGQMLS
-603 IRRQLHD
+603 IRRQLHG

-625 LRFANIGLVPI
+625 LQFANIGLVPI
-636 ALSGVTIIVGLV
+636 ALSVAAILVGLV
-648 RIARRRRYHL
+648 RVARRRRYHL
-658 GLRERGAS
+658 GLRERAAR

>member
-1 MSSRSSFGRTPERA
+1 MT
-15 GQVKRTGISSLT
+15 RTGINSLT
-27 GLALAAVLY
+27 GLLLAAVLY
-36 VAVNVLFN
+36 VAVNILSN
-44 VSAPQV
+44 VSAPEI

-70 ARIDEPVE
+70 ARIDEPIE
-78 LHFFLSGHLGREVPL
+78 LHFFLSGRLGREVPL

-118 REHDPRPFSRGEELA
+118 REHDPKPFSRGEELA

-142 VESGGELAYFGL
+142 VDSGGELAYFGL
-154 AGTSSIDDIETV
+154 AGTNSVDDTETV
-166 AFFQPEREMLLEYD
+166 PFFQPEREMLLEYD

-186 TLSDPEPTV
+186 ALSDPEPTV
-195 VGVMGSLPVMGDMH
+195 VGVMGSLPVMGDMY

-227 AGFDTIHLPESI
+227 TGFDTIHLPESI

-265 EQFLFRGGRALLFV
+265 EQFLFRGGRALIFV

-293 ASSSAGG
+293 ASSSTGG
-300 LGPLFEA
+300 LGPLLET

-327 NAGTAG
+327 NAGTAA
-333 RPVPAEFLVWLGAS
+333 RPVPAEYLAWLGAS
-347 TEHLAQDDPVT
+347 AEHLAQDDPVT
-358 ARLPTLNFASA
+358 ARLPALNLASA
-369 GSIRQAADSPLA
+369 GFIRRDESSPLA

-412 RFRPDADVHVLGA
+412 RFRPDGDAHVLAA

-438 PPPRTVTRSA
+438 PPPRTVAKSA
-448 AERSVDPDPPHLMSS
+448 AELAADPDPPHLMRS

-476 LLEDRFWLRRRQFFG
+476 LLADRFWLRKQQFFG
-491 REVEEAIAGNA
+491 RDIEEAIAGNA

-532 KIRALERDAES
+532 RIRALERDAAS
-543 RLQDKERALQ
+543 RLRDKERELQ
-553 DKLRDTRETIAGLEG
+553 DKLRETREKIAGLEG
-568 VRTTEDALTGER
+568 VRTTEDASTGER
-580 RVAVSLTEGQRAEV
+580 RVVVSLTDGQRAEV

-603 IRRQLHD
+603 IRRQLHA
-610 VRRSLREDVESLEAW
+610 VRRSLRENVESLEAW
-625 LRFANIGLVPI
+625 LQFANIGLVPI
-636 ALSGVTIIVGLV
+636 VLSGVAILVGLV
-648 RIARRRRYHL
+648 RVARRRRYHL
-658 GLRERGAS
+658 GLRERAAS

>member
-1 MSSRSSFGRTPERA
+1 MRERTAERG

-36 VAVNVLFN
+36 IAANALFN
-44 VSAPQV
+44 VSAPGA

-70 ARIDEPVE
+70 ARIDEPIE
-78 LHFFLSGHLGREVPL
+78 LHFFLSGHLGREVPA

-101 RELLAEIA
+101 RELLAEVA
-109 AASGGKVIL
+109 VASGGKVIL
-118 REHDPRPFSRGEELA
+118 REHDPKPFSRGEELA

-142 VESGGELAYFGL
+142 VESGGDLAYFGL
-154 AGTSSIDDIETV
+154 AGTNSVDDTETV
-166 AFFQPEREMLLEYD
+166 PFFQPEREMLLEYD

-186 TLSDPEPTV
+186 ALSDPEPTV

-227 AGFDTIHLPESI
+227 AGFDTILLPESV
-239 DDLPASIDVMMVVHP
+239 DDLPESVDVMMVVHP
-254 RAMSDRAIYEL
+254 RATSDRAIYEL

-279 DPRAESDTSVGPEA
+279 DPRAESDTSVGPDA
-293 ASSSAGG
+293 ASSSTGG

-307 WGIEVPDRQLVGD
+307 WGIEVADRQLVGD

-327 NAGTAG
+327 NAGTAA
-333 RPVPAEFLVWLGAS
+333 RPVPAEFLVWIGAS
-347 TEHLAQDDPVT
+347 TEYLAQDDPVT
-358 ARLPTLNFASA
+358 ARLPTLNLASA
-369 GSIRQAADSPLA
+369 GFIRQAEGSPLV

-388 SRDSGPIDVD
+388 SPDSGPIDVD

-412 RFRPDADVHVLGA
+412 RFRPDDDVHVLGA

-438 PPPRTVTRSA
+438 PPPRTVPKTA
-448 AERSVDPDPPHLMSS
+448 AALAESPDRPQLMRS

-476 LLEDRFWLRRRQFFG
+476 LLQDRFWLRKRQFFG

-532 KIRALERDAES
+532 RIRALERAAES
-543 RLQDKERALQ
+543 RFRDKERELQ
-553 DKLRDTRETIAGLEG
+553 DKLRETREKIAGLEG

-580 RVAVSLTEGQRAEV
+580 RVVVSLTEGQRAEV

-603 IRRQLHD
+603 IRRQIHE
-610 VRRSLREDVESLEAW
+610 VRRSLREEVESLDAW
-625 LRFANIGLVPI
+625 LQFANIGLVPI
-636 ALSGVTIIVGLV
+636 ALSGVAILVGLV

-658 GLRERGAS
+658 DSLSARGLHN

>member
-1 MSSRSSFGRTPERA
+1 M
-15 GQVKRTGISSLT
+15 KRTGIGSLT

-36 VAVNVLFN
+36 VAANALFN

-56 DGLFTLSDG
+56 DGLFTLSHG

-70 ARIDEPVE
+70 ARIDEPIE
-78 LHFFLSGHLGREVPL
+78 LHFFLSGHLGREVPA

-101 RELLAEIA
+101 RELLAEVA

-118 REHDPRPFSRGEELA
+118 REHDPKPFSRGEELA

-154 AGTSSIDDIETV
+154 AGKNPVDDTETV
-166 AFFQPEREMLLEYD
+166 AFFQPEREMFLEYD

-186 TLSDPEPTV
+186 ALSDPEPTV

-216 LVPWAIARHLK
+216 LIPWVIAGHLK
-227 AGFDTIHLPESI
+227 AGFDTVLLPESI
-239 DDLPASIDVMMVVHP
+239 DDLPVSVDVMMVVHP

-293 ASSSAGG
+293 ASSSTGG
-300 LGPLFEA
+300 LGPLLDA
-307 WGIEVPDRQLVGD
+307 WGIEVPDRRLVGD

-327 NAGTAG
+327 NAGTAA
-333 RPVPAEFLVWLGAS
+333 RPKPAEFLVWLGAS
-347 TEHLAQDDPVT
+347 TEHLAQDDPVS
-358 ARLPTLNFASA
+358 ARLPVLNLASA
-369 GSIRQAADSPLA
+369 GSIRQAEDSPLV

-398 AVRGLRPDVLGLLD
+398 AVRGPRPDVLGLLD
-412 RFRPDADVHVLGA
+412 RFQPDGETYVLGA

-438 PPPRTVTRSA
+438 PPPRTVARTA
-448 AERSVDPDPPHLMSS
+448 AQLATDPDPPQLMRS

-476 LLEDRFWLRRRQFFG
+476 LLQDRFWLRKRQFFG

-518 LKLRSRGVSQRPFE
+518 LRLRSRGVSQRPFE
-532 KIRALERDAES
+532 RIRAIERDAES
-543 RLQDKERALQ
+543 RLRDKERELQ
-553 DKLRDTRETIAGLEG
+553 DKLRETREKIAGLEG

-580 RVAVSLTEGQRAEV
+580 RVVVSLSEGQRAEV
-594 EALRGQMLS
+594 EALRGRMLS
-603 IRRQLHD
+603 IRRQLHG

-636 ALSGVTIIVGLV
+636 ALSGVAIIVGLV

-658 GLRERGAS
+658 DSSSARDLHS

>member
-1 MSSRSSFGRTPERA
+1 MT
-15 GQVKRTGISSLT
+15 RTGINSLT
-27 GLALAAVLY
+27 GLSLAAVLY
-36 VAVNVLFN
+36 VAANTLFN
-44 VSAPQV
+44 VSAPQA

-101 RELLAEIA
+101 RELLAEVA
-109 AASGGKVIL
+109 VASGGKVIL
-118 REHDPRPFSRGEELA
+118 HEHDPRAFSRGEELA

-142 VESGGELAYFGL
+142 VESRGELAYFGL
-154 AGTSSIDDIETV
+154 AGTNSVDDVETV
-166 AFFQPEREMLLEYD
+166 PFFQPEREMLLEYD

-186 TLSDPEPTV
+186 VLSDPEPTV
-195 VGVMGSLPVMGDMH
+195 VGVMGSLPIMGDMH

-239 DDLPASIDVMMVVHP
+239 DDLPASVDVMMVVHP
-254 RAMSDRAIYEL
+254 RAMSERAIYEL

-279 DPRAESDTSVGPEA
+279 DPRAESDTSVGPDA
-293 ASSSAGG
+293 ASSSTGG
-300 LGPLFEA
+300 LGPLLRK
-307 WGIEVPDRQLVGD
+307 WGIEVPDRRLVGD

-327 NAGTAG
+327 NAGTAA

-347 TEHLAQDDPVT
+347 AEYLAQDDPAT
-358 ARLPTLNFASA
+358 ARLPTLHLASA
-369 GSIRQAADSPLA
+369 GSIRRSEGSPLA

-388 SRDSGPIDVD
+388 SPDSGPIDVD

-412 RFRPDADVHVLGA
+412 RFRPDDDVHVLAG
-425 RLTGEVATAFPDG
+425 RLTGEVGTAFPDG
-438 PPPRTVTRSA
+438 PPPRTVAKTA
-448 AERSVDPDPPHLMSS
+448 AALAADPDPPQLMRS

-476 LLEDRFWLRRRQFFG
+476 LLQDRFWLRKRQFFG

-532 KIRALERDAES
+532 RIRALERDAES
-543 RLQDKERALQ
+543 RFREKERELQ
-553 DKLRDTRETIAGLEG
+553 DKLRETQEKIAGLEG

-580 RVAVSLTEGQRAEV
+580 RIVVSLSDRQRAQI
-594 EALRGQMLS
+594 EALRGEMLS
-603 IRRQLHD
+603 IRRQLHE
-610 VRRSLREDVESLEAW
+610 VRRSLREDVEGLEAR
-625 LRFANIGLVPI
+625 LQFANIGLVPI
-636 ALSGVTIIVGLV
+636 ALSLVAITVGLV
-648 RIARRRRYHL
+648 RVARRRRYHL
-658 GLRERGAS
+658 DLRERAVS